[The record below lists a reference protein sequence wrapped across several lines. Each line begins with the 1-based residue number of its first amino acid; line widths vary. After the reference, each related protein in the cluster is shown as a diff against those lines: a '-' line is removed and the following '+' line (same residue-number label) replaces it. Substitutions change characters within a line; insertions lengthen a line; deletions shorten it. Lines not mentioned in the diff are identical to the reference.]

1 MNFCLVDHCVKTVEN
16 SSKVASNTIE
26 IFEKYAKLIIK
37 YHSYQTNGILSYII
51 FKFDQVT
58 QNALNSSSN
67 YEYLKNGGLDME

>member
-16 SSKVASNTIE
+16 SSTVVSNTKAIL
-26 IFEKYAKLIIK
+26 EKYAKLIIK

-58 QNALNSSSN
+58 QNALNSRSN
-67 YEYLKNGGLDME
+67 YEYLKNEGLDME